1 MVLAFG
7 HIIGAW
13 LVGKLIELT
22 TKRRISKNTWFFL
35 ILGGI
40 LPDID
45 FIFQFIFQTTLH
57 RGITHSI
64 FFAIFVPMFVYSI
77 FNWIKDKKA
86 LKYTL
91 FLTIGIITHIF
102 LDLWSPMGVPLL
114 WPYTKMFIPNLSLET
129 SSDILD
135 GLIDMFLGTGWILYL
150 SLRNRIQF

>member
-1 MVLAFG
+1 MVFAFG

-13 LVGKLIELT
+13 LVGKSIELA
-22 TKRRISKNTWFFL
+22 TKRKISKNTWFFL

-45 FIFQFIFQTTLH
+45 FLFQFIFKTSLH

-86 LKYTL
+86 LNYSL
-91 FLTIGIITHIF
+91 FLTIGILTHIF
-102 LDLWSPMGVPLL
+102 LDFPSLIGVPLL
-114 WPYTKMFIPNLSLET
+114 WPYAKMFIPNLSLET

-135 GLIDMFLGTGWILYL
+135 
-150 SLRNRIQF
+150 